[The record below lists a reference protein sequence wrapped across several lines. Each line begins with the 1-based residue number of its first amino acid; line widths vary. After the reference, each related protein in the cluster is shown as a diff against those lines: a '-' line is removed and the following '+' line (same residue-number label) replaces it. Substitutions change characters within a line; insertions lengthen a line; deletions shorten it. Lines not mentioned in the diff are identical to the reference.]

1 MSIRKFFKPLKKTPS
16 DESTNKVLLDPKGPL
31 SKVLS
36 SSAIKMV
43 NDEVSKVQE
52 KPGSSAVESISNK
65 RGKYLT
71 LTPAQRF
78 EVGKRAAEH
87 GVAAALRYFE
97 KKYPHLALKETSV
110 RRLRNLYQEKLKMQ
124 TIEGEATT
132 SEVQEIPRKK
142 SGRPLLLPDKLDV
155 KVQECIK
162 ELRRNGACVGTS
174 VVVATAKGVIMNKN
188 ADLLVSNGGYID
200 LTDNWAKSLQTRMGF
215 VKRKAS
221 SSAKITPEE
230 FDKQKISDWNQLRS
244 SFILYHGERRS
255 YTSQSHRK
263 R

>member
-1 MSIRKFFKPLKKTPS
+1 MKI
-16 DESTNKVLLDPKGPL
+16 
-31 SKVLS
+31 
-36 SSAIKMV
+36 
-43 NDEVSKVQE
+43 
-52 KPGSSAVESISNK
+52 
-65 RGKYLT
+65 
-71 LTPAQRF
+71 
-78 EVGKRAAEH
+78 
-87 GVAAALRYFE
+87 
-97 KKYPHLALKETSV
+97 
-110 RRLRNLYQEKLKMQ
+110 Q

-155 KVQECIK
+155 KVKECIK

-230 FDKQKISDWNQLRS
+230 FDKQKKDFLRDVRNVVSMDQIPSELIVNFDQTGISYVPAS
-244 SFILYHGERRS
+244 S
-255 YTSQSHRK
+255 YTMEKEGATRVEVTGKDDK
-263 R
+263 RQITLVLAGSVSGEFLPPQVIYEGKTKRCLPPFQFPSTWNITYTQTHWSNEESMKEYIEAVIIPYISRQKADLKLPDDQGL